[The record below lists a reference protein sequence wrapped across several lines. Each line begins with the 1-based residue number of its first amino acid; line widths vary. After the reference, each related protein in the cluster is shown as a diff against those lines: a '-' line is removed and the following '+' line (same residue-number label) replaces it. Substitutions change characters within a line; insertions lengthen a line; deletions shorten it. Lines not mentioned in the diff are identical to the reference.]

1 MTLEIYREVVAMS
14 IFNKLTTTYH
24 RLLGN
29 KYKIAKRRQF
39 NLTLNENIIDGVRA
53 ISATLE
59 LPLRV
64 TTEHLLQTGVYHL
77 QDILYDPQKRAKLQ
91 EHLVNVHLLGRELD
105 EDGLIT
111 SSKMLT

>member
-1 MTLEIYREVVAMS
+1 MS
-14 IFNKLTTTYH
+14 IINKLTTTYH

-29 KYKIAKRRQF
+29 KYKVAKRRQF

-59 LPLRV
+59 LPLYV
-64 TTEHLLQTGVYHL
+64 TTEHLLQVAVFNL

-91 EHLVNVHLLGRELD
+91 EHLVNVHLLGKGVEEAELLHQV
-105 EDGLIT
+105 EH
-111 SSKMLT
+111 